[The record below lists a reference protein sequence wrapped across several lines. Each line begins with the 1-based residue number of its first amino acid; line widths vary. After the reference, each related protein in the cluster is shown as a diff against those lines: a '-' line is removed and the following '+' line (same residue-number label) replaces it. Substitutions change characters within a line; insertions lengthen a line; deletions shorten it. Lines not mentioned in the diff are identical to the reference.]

1 MHSLVKGI
9 ILSVW
14 IWFIIKVSE
23 KVSGN
28 TKHQIQNEFLYYLA
42 MAFIW
47 RNKHFRVVMCN
58 WCTDYRY
65 RNCNIVFVFR
75 YK

>member
-28 TKHQIQNEFLYYLA
+28 TKH
-42 MAFIW
+42 
-47 RNKHFRVVMCN
+47 FRVVMCN

>member
-9 ILSVW
+9 ILSVRSLS
-14 IWFIIKVSE
+14 IVGFGQYKASNSKRIFIL
-23 KVSGN
+23 
-28 TKHQIQNEFLYYLA
+28 FYMA

>member
-23 KVSGN
+23 KFRA
-28 TKHQIQNEFLYYLA
+28 IQSIKFKTNFYIILYGYGIH
-42 MAFIW
+42 ME
-47 RNKHFRVVMCN
+47 K
-58 WCTDYRY
+58 
-65 RNCNIVFVFR
+65 
-75 YK
+75 

>member
-28 TKHQIQNEFLYYLA
+28 TKHQIQNEFYIILYGYGIH
-42 MAFIW
+42 ME
-47 RNKHFRVVMCN
+47 K
-58 WCTDYRY
+58 
-65 RNCNIVFVFR
+65 
-75 YK
+75 